1 MAIGKASDFVVYQEE
16 FFGGMSETLAQ
27 ETEIFNSASNN
38 CIRLVPASLKGEYN
52 KESFIAS
59 IGSLVTRRDTTST
72 LAVTDLAATQAENI
86 GVKVNRKIGPVAQTL
101 DAWRKIGTDASEMSF
116 LLGQQWGKAVAV
128 DYVDVACGATAN
140 ALENVAALKHDA
152 TAGTPGT
159 ITHASLNSALAKF
172 GDAASNIDCLVMH
185 SKVYFDLIGQAITDN
200 VFQVGGVTIIQG
212 NVATFGRPVIVT
224 DSANLIDSSGASDVY
239 TTLGLVQNGI
249 VIQESE
255 SREIV
260 SDTVTGLENLV
271 LRLQGEYAFNLNLK
285 GFQWDVTNGAANPTP
300 TALNTGTNWDQ
311 VAADVKSCAG
321 VALTTD

>member
-16 FFGGMSETLAQ
+16 FFGGMSETLTQ

-38 CIRLVPASLKGEYN
+38 CIRLVPAALKGDYN

-72 LAVTDLAATQAENI
+72 ASVTDLAATQAENI

-101 DAWRKIGTDASEMSF
+101 DAWRKIGADASEMSF

-128 DYVDVACGATAN
+128 DYVDVSCGAVAN
-140 ALENVAALKHDA
+140 ALENVAALKHDG
-152 TAGTPGT
+152 TAGT

-224 DSANLIDSSGASDVY
+224 DSANLIDTSGVSDVY

-285 GFQWDVTNGAANPTP
+285 GFQWDVTNGAANPADA
-300 TALNTGTNWDQ
+300 ALNTGTNWDQ

>member
-16 FFGGMSETLAQ
+16 FFGGMSETLTQ

-38 CIRLVPASLKGEYN
+38 CIRLVPAALKGDYN

-72 LAVTDLAATQAENI
+72 ASVTDLAATQAENI

-101 DAWRKIGTDASEMSF
+101 DAWRKIGADASEMSF

-128 DYVDVACGATAN
+128 DYVDVSCGAVAN
-140 ALENVAALKHDA
+140 ALENVAALKHDG
-152 TAGTPGT
+152 TAST

-224 DSANLIDSSGASDVY
+224 DSANLIDTSGVSDVY

-285 GFQWDVTNGAANPTP
+285 GFQWDVTNGAANPADA
-300 TALNTGTNWDQ
+300 ALNTGTNWDQ